1 MPPAQITVYNTLT
14 RRKEPLAPQVPGE
27 VRMYVCGPTVY
38 DLSHVGHARKE
49 IVFDVIARYLRFRGF
64 RLAYI
69 RNVTDVDDKIIQ
81 RAREE
86 GVSWEEV
93 ARKYEA
99 AFHEDLEALGVLD
112 PDREP
117 RATET
122 IPEMQAL
129 IRTLMER
136 GAAYPSGGS
145 VYFSVDAC
153 ADYGKLSGRRAEEML
168 AGARVEVDAA
178 KRNPLDFALWKGSKP
193 GEPSWPSPWGEG
205 RPGWHIECSAMSRKF
220 LGETLDIH
228 GGGVDLVF
236 PHHENEIAQ
245 SETASGEPFCR
256 CWVHN
261 GLLTVNKDKMSKSL
275 GNFVTIR
282 DALRRHHAETI
293 RMFFLSH
300 HYRSPVDYSDEALAG
315 TKKNLD
321 YFYNT
326 LLRIREICGEEGSEA
341 PAEALGPD
349 ASCRGAGGG
358 AHGEVAG
365 VLEAF
370 GRAFV
375 AEMDDDVNTAE
386 AIGAL
391 FRATTE
397 FNRWLDGLGEA
408 VPATARDLVRTFR
421 TQVRQAGDLLG
432 LFQEDPLRWFRQDG
446 GASDAAEGLSESAIE
461 AKVRER
467 EAARKARDWKA
478 ADRIR
483 EELAAQGI
491 LLEDKP
497 QGTLWKR
504 RG

>member
-1 MPPAQITVYNTLT
+1 MQPAEIMLYNTLT
-14 RRKEPLAPQVPGE
+14 RRKEPLVPGKPGE

-49 IVFDVIARYLRFRGF
+49 IVFDVIYRYLRFRGY
-64 RLAYI
+64 RVQYV

-99 AFHEDLEALGVLD
+99 AFHEDLRSLGVAD

-122 IPEMQAL
+122 IPEMLEMIGCLVDQ
-129 IRTLMER
+129 
-136 GAAYPSGGS
+136 GAAYASEGS

-153 ADYGKLSGRRAEEML
+153 SGYGNLSGRRTEEL
-168 AGARVEVDAA
+168 LSGARVEPDSA
-178 KRNPLDFALWKGSKP
+178 KKNPLDFALWKASKP
-193 GEPSWPSPWGEG
+193 GEPFWASPWGDG

-245 SETASGEPFCR
+245 SETATGKPFVR

-261 GLLTVNKDKMSKSL
+261 GLLTVNRDKMSKSL

-282 DALRRHHAETI
+282 DALKRAHAETI

-300 HYRSPVDYSDEALAG
+300 HYRSPVDFSDEALAQ
-315 TKKNLD
+315 TRKNLD
-321 YFYNT
+321 YFYNS
-326 LLRIREICGEEGSEA
+326 LLRMEEICAGRTPGVPARASGLFVRAEGGSEKEA
-341 PAEALGPD
+341 GVNSVLRSFGERFLREMDDDFNTAEALG
-349 ASCRGAGGG
+349 
-358 AHGEVAG
+358 E
-365 VLEAF
+365 
-370 GRAFV
+370 
-375 AEMDDDVNTAE
+375 
-386 AIGAL
+386 L

-397 FNRWLDGLGEA
+397 FNRWLDGFGNA
-408 VPATARDLVRTFR
+408 PGGPALEPVVLFR
-421 TQVRQAGDLLG
+421 AQLNEVGSLLG
-432 LFQEDPLRWFRQDG
+432 LFQEDPLRWFRQ
-446 GASDAAEGLSESAIE
+446 GAGAGESEEGVPEAWIE
-461 AKVRER
+461 ERIRER
-467 EAARKARDWKA
+467 EDARKARDWKA

-483 EELAAQGI
+483 DELDARGI
-491 LLEDKP
+491 VLEDKP
-497 QGTLWKR
+497 QGTRWKKK
-504 RG
+504 G